1 MQPTPVT
8 KQGSVKS
15 DTLKRKIGEACV
27 VSTICHRKYF
37 EERRKTILERI
48 QNLVIMVYHVRG
60 NVGCR
65 YGGEGVEHGSDAT
78 SEMSMS

>member
-1 MQPTPVT
+1 MQSTSVT
-8 KQGSVKS
+8 KQGSVKP
-15 DTLKRKIGEACV
+15 DTLKRKVGEACV
-27 VSTICHRKYF
+27 ISTICHRKYL
-37 EERRKTILERI
+37 EERRETILKSI

-60 NVGCR
+60 DIGCR